1 MSEGKLKV
9 TLTGSYIGAKEP
21 QKRTLRALGL
31 RKRDDARV
39 HDPSPAVLGMIEA
52 VKHLV
57 SVEPAGEAG

>member
-31 RKRDDARV
+31 RKREDTRI
-39 HDPSPAVLGMIEA
+39 HDSSPAVLGMIDA

-57 SVEPAGEAG
+57 TVEPAGEAG